1 MIFGL
6 ALAGAYSRKIGMG
19 ENWIQGTVVGGG
31 GPGGGGNSGPSITF
45 DQYGEVT
52 PSDLRLATH
61 LFEMNKKMET
71 IIDLLRLLAQKEGV
85 STEPSLPL
93 PR

>member
-6 ALAGAYSRKIGMG
+6 ALAGAYSRKISMS

-31 GPGGGGNSGPSITF
+31 GGCGNPGPSRTF
-45 DQYGEVT
+45 DQHGEVT

-61 LFEMNKKMET
+61 LFELNKKMDT